1 MARTQAA
8 TLEALPARDVVD
20 EVSTNRRLLGRL
32 LKNRAILTWKP
43 RMGIMPSKR
52 FDQLLKQSNSHSTFG
67 SYLVIQVLKLSKL

>member
-32 LKNRAILTWKP
+32 LKNRGHTHVEAKDGNNAIEKIRSAAKTE
-43 RMGIMPSKR
+43 
-52 FDQLLKQSNSHSTFG
+52 
-67 SYLVIQVLKLSKL
+67 